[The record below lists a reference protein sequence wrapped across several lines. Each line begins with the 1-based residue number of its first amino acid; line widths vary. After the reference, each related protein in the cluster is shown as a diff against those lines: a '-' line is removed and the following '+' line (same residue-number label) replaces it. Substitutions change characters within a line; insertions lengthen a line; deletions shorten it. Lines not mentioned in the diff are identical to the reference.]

1 MQEPG
6 LDNRYRDQRKPLSGQ
21 IRAKNGNALN
31 GNLPQPI
38 PGFRA
43 DTKVETM
50 RKATGQHSLAGIRA
64 VAIKT
69 RGK

>member
-6 LDNRYRDQRKPLSGQ
+6 LDGRYRDQRKPLSGQ

-43 DTKVETM
+43 DATVATM
-50 RKATGQHSLAGIRA
+50 RKVTGQHGLAGIRA
-64 VAIKT
+64 VALKT